1 MDRATNF
8 SEDWIILH
16 LTMSHRW
23 FSVFHPPGYS
33 GTRHAFGTRTSKEH
47 CSTHRG
53 AIRLETSGTDCLA
66 YRPRKTSTRGYLDGH
81 IATVFLRRLSS
92 GPKDVGKKK
101 KRGVARP
108 TEAQKVE
115 ETGRKRSA
123 ETAIYGTP
131 KISRKYSFGVHRTAA
146 VVCLSRCRTSLCS
159 PIVIRPPGAMSSAR
173 DSCGALRKIVS
184 AREWVSYAQGRT

>member
-47 CSTHRG
+47 CSAHRG

-81 IATVFLRRLSS
+81 IATVFFRLLSS

-101 KRGVARP
+101 KREASRAPRKRRKSKKLAAKDPPRMPFTEHQKYRASIHLGYTGQRPSFAYLDARHPFVARSSYVRR
-108 TEAQKVE
+108 EQCLV
-115 ETGRKRSA
+115 RV
-123 ETAIYGTP
+123 IL
-131 KISRKYSFGVHRTAA
+131 
-146 VVCLSRCRTSLCS
+146 VVLCVKFS
-159 PIVIRPPGAMSSAR
+159 
-173 DSCGALRKIVS
+173 
-184 AREWVSYAQGRT
+184 